1 MIPDLIHLKGAA
13 SRIRRSRVHRT
24 EGVVTRVVG
33 LTVESLGPSC
43 AVGEECLLLDHAG
56 KQISRAQ
63 VVGFA
68 DNKVFTMP
76 LDNLEGVSIG
86 SRVVALGRRPTVGVG
101 PELLGRVLDS
111 DGHPIDDGPPF
122 EPSTWYPLE
131 ASAPLAMDRDRI
143 RIPFITGV
151 RALDGMITMGRGQRL
166 GIFAGSG
173 VGKSILLGMIARHAR
188 ADVVVISLVGER
200 GREVREFI
208 EEDIGPNGMKHSV
221 VFVATSDEPPL
232 RRIRS
237 AHAATAA
244 AEYFRDQGK
253 HVLLLMDSVTRVA
266 MAQREVG
273 LSLGEPP
280 SSKGYPPSTFS
291 LLPRLLERAGAV
303 DGGGSITGIYSVY
316 MEADDINDPISDA
329 ARSLLD
335 GHLVLDREL
344 AARGHYP
351 AIDVLG
357 SISRLQPHVAA
368 EEHLDA
374 CRRLRAR
381 LAAFKDAEDLVL
393 LGAYREGTSP
403 DVDAAIRAKEPIRN
417 FLTQARNDGASL
429 TDTVGSLMKAVEAG
443 NRGES

>member
-1 MIPDLIHLKGAA
+1 MIPELNHLPAA
-13 SRIRRSRVHRT
+13 VARIRRTRVHRSV
-24 EGVVTRVVG
+24 GVVTRVVG
-33 LTVESLGPSC
+33 LAVESQGPSC
-43 AVGEECLLLDHAG
+43 AVGEECLLLDRDG
-56 KQISRAQ
+56 ERISRGQ
-63 VVGFA
+63 VVGFS
-68 DNKVFTMP
+68 DNKVFSMP
-76 LDNLEGVSIG
+76 LDKPEGVSIG
-86 SRVVALGRRPTVGVG
+86 SRVVALGSRPSVGVG
-101 PELLGRVLDS
+101 PGLLGRVLDS
-111 DGHPIDDGPPF
+111 NGRPIDGRPDVVAD
-122 EPSTWYPLE
+122 EWYPLE
-131 ASAPLAMDRDRI
+131 RTSPPAMDRDRI
-143 RIPFITGV
+143 RDPFVTGI
-151 RALDGMITMGRGQRL
+151 RAMDGMITMGRGQRM

-173 VGKSILLGMIARHAR
+173 VGKSVLLGMIARHAR

-208 EEDIGPNGMKHSV
+208 EEDIGPEGMKHSV

-237 AHAATAA
+237 AHAATAV
-244 AEYFRDQGK
+244 AEYFRDQGN

-291 LLPRLLERAGAV
+291 LLPRLLERAGALEN
-303 DGGGSITGIYSVY
+303 GGSITGIYSVY

-344 AARGHYP
+344 AAKGHYP

-357 SISRLQPHVAA
+357 SISRLQPHVASA
-368 EEHLDA
+368 GHMEA

-381 LAAFKDAEDLVL
+381 LAALKDAEDLVL
-393 LGAYREGTSP
+393 LGAYREGTNP
-403 DVDAAIRAKEPIRN
+403 DVDAALKARREIQA
-417 FLTQARNDGASL
+417 FLTQARDDGSTLDA
-429 TDTVGSLMKAVEAG
+429 TVGSLVHAVEAG
-443 NRGES
+443 DGGEE